1 MTISL
6 SSTKTAITVLC
17 LFIVSYS
24 QGQSTKSFSQ
34 QLSLITENDRYLM
47 QGRDGYYTNGLMFQ
61 YLRTGKA
68 PNQRVLKRVHQFEL
82 GQKLFSAYSRKIYDS
97 TQIDRPITGYIYGK
111 YTRSDFKEN
120 DQLLQ
125 WSASA
130 GAIGKAS
137 LGEDMQNTFHKIITV
152 NSNWWGWVWN
162 YQLKTA
168 VGVNLH
174 GLYAKGLLQNSAV
187 AHGSSLVQLT
197 TVSQAVLG
205 TDFTNI
211 SQGMLL
217 QLGKINPMHTGTYWN
232 ASVDAEETSAMELFF
247 YYHPEL
253 MYQFYNSTIQG
264 GLYLKDKGPITSSI
278 EPWVLKQQLGIGFA
292 AKRYNV
298 KLELVF
304 QSREAKS
311 QRHTHSYGGLHVGWR
326 FR

>member
-1 MTISL
+1 MTITL

-17 LFIVSYS
+17 LFITSYS
-24 QGQSTKSFSQ
+24 QGQSSRYFSQ

-68 PNQRVLKRVHQFEL
+68 RNQRVLKRVQQFEL

-111 YTRSDFKEN
+111 YTRNDFKEN

-125 WSASA
+125 WSASV

-152 NSNWWGWVWN
+152 NSNWWGWVWS

-174 GLYAKGLLQNSAV
+174 GLYAKGLLQNSPV
-187 AHGSSLVQLT
+187 AHGSSFVQLT

-211 SQGMLL
+211 SQGLLL
-217 QLGKINPMHTGTYWN
+217 QLGKINPMHTTTYWN
-232 ASVDAEETSAMELFF
+232 ASVMQTKHLPWNYSF
-247 YYHPEL
+247 
-253 MYQFYNSTIQG
+253 TI
-264 GLYLKDKGPITSSI
+264 TRS
-278 EPWVLKQQLGIGFA
+278 
-292 AKRYNV
+292 
-298 KLELVF
+298 
-304 QSREAKS
+304 
-311 QRHTHSYGGLHVGWR
+311 
-326 FR
+326 